1 MAEDTTSGESNN
13 ADPDDPTELEA
24 VADRLEAA
32 LERIL
37 GHLDTARPP
46 VELAARLDGLIGRLR
61 DALGT
66 PVGPPEP
73 D

>member
-1 MAEDTTSGESNN
+1 MSGESNG
-13 ADPDDPTELEA
+13 ADLDDPAELEA

-37 GHLDTARPP
+37 GHLDMARPP
-46 VELAARLDGLIGRLR
+46 VELAARLDRLIGRLR

-66 PVGPPEP
+66 PSVPPEP